1 MKWRSLEEAETGSD
15 TRSLRD
21 QLAERKT
28 LIAKYVPADIQA
40 VHDRVVAD
48 LGQKGITTR
57 VLRAGVRAP
66 EFTLEDPN
74 GRPVASIE
82 LLAQHRLVVCFLR
95 GRWCPF
101 CVAQMEAMNY
111 ILPKLQAAGATLVGV
126 SPQTVQ
132 QSSFMAEQHRLKF
145 PLLSDRG
152 NRVARQFGLVYQV
165 PPDQKAVYRS
175 AFVNLAL
182 ANGDESWELP
192 IPATFIIEPDGRVS
206 YASAATDYTQRPEPA
221 DILNWLARAAGNSP
235 EE

>member
-1 MKWRSLEEAETGSD
+1 MKWRSIEEDDTSPD

-21 QLAERKT
+21 QLADRKAQIT
-28 LIAKYVPADIQA
+28 KYVQAEIQA
-40 VHDRVVAD
+40 VHSRVVAD
-48 LGQKGITTR
+48 IDKQGIASR
-57 VLRAGVRAP
+57 VLRAGDQAP
-66 EFTLEDPN
+66 EFTLEDHN
-74 GRPVASIE
+74 GRPVVSTE
-82 LLAQHRLVVCFLR
+82 LLAQHRLVVCFIR

-101 CVAQMEAMNY
+101 CVAQMEVMNY
-111 ILPKLQAAGATLVGV
+111 MLPDFHSAGAALIGI

-132 QSSFMAEQHRLKF
+132 QSSFMVEQHRLKL

-152 NRVARQFGLVYQV
+152 NRLARQFGLVYQV

-192 IPATFIIEPDGRVS
+192 IPATFIIERDGRIS

-221 DILNWLARAAGNSP
+221 DILKRLVPTSGNSQ
-235 EE
+235 ED